1 MKKHILKS
9 LLVLL
14 LVLPTFINVEAQQSK
29 GKNTTQKDQLDRS
42 IRPKP
47 GPAPVINIGKY
58 ETFKLANG
66 LQVFVV
72 ENNKIPRVTYSLL
85 IDYTPVQEG
94 DVAGLSELT
103 GQMLRTGTT
112 NLTKDQLDEE
122 IDFIGA
128 NISTSS
134 TGIYASGL
142 KKHNDKIL
150 QLMSDILLNPSF
162 NPEEMEKI
170 KTRTISELE
179 TAKNEPATISD
190 RVSKKLMYG
199 EAHPYGES
207 MLEKTVKN
215 INTDMCK
222 AFYSSYF
229 RPQISYL
236 AVVGDITLAEAKA
249 AVEKYFGGWQ
259 QSEVKKEELPL
270 TAQPQHDVVAISDRP
285 DAVQTTLNVCYP
297 VLLRPGS
304 DDAIKARVTN
314 TILGGGS
321 FRLFNNLREKH
332 GFTYGAYSSLVAD
345 KYIGRFEAGAEVR
358 NSVTDSAVNEI
369 LFEMKRIRDE
379 EVPQDELSLVKNY
392 MSGGFA
398 LSLENPQTVAN
409 FAINTARYNLPSD
422 YYVNYLKNLASV
434 SAQDVKAMAQKYIQP
449 ENAYI
454 VAVGKASEIADRLKP
469 FAGQS
474 SIRYFDFEGKEY
486 DPNKKVKAAPT
497 GMTAEDVNNA
507 YINAIGG
514 SKVLAKVKDITMNA
528 TTSMQGMTIGFDIYR
543 KAPNKYMM
551 KIGAGDMVFQKIIFN
566 GTEGVMISPMGG
578 ENKKMEGAELED
590 MKLESML
597 FPELNYA
604 SNGVK
609 LKLDGIETLES
620 GDAYKVVLTMPSGKE
635 STRYFDVNSSLL
647 VKEISEQGTSE
658 FSDYREINKIK
669 FPFKLKQSM
678 GPQSIDL
685 TVLTIKVNDKIND
698 DLFEIK

>member
-1 MKKHILKS
+1 MKKQIVKII
-9 LLVLL
+9 LVLL
-14 LVLPTFINVEAQQSK
+14 LVLPTFINAEAQQK
-29 GKNTTQKDQLDRS
+29 KAKATDKKEQLDRS

-72 ENNKIPRVTYSLL
+72 ENNKIPRIAYSLL
-85 IDYTPVQEG
+85 IDYTPVKEG
-94 DVAGLSELT
+94 ELAGLADIT

-112 NLTKDQLDEE
+112 SLSKDQLDEE

-142 KKHNDKIL
+142 KKHNEKIL
-150 QLMSDILLNPSF
+150 QLVSDILLNPSF
-162 NPEEMEKI
+162 NSEELEKL
-170 KTRTISELE
+170 KTRTISALE
-179 TAKNEPATISD
+179 TSKNEPGAISE

-199 EAHPYGES
+199 EDHPYGES

-215 INTDMCK
+215 INADMCK
-222 AFYSSYF
+222 AYYGSYF

-249 AVEKYFGGWQ
+249 AIEKYFGAWQ
-259 QSEVKKEELPL
+259 QTEVKKDELPVP
-270 TAQPQHDVVAISDRP
+270 AQPKNAVVAISDRP

-297 VLLRPGS
+297 VLLKPGTE
-304 DDAIKARVTN
+304 DAIKARVTN

-345 KYIGRFEAGAEVR
+345 KYIGRFEANTEVR

-369 LFEMKRIRDE
+369 LFEMKRMRDE
-379 EVPQDELSLVKNY
+379 LVPDDELSLVKNY

-398 LSLENPQTVAN
+398 LGLENPQTVAN
-409 FAINTARYNLPSD
+409 YAINTARYNLPAD
-422 YYVNYLKNLASV
+422 YYVNYLKNLAAV
-434 SAQDVKAMAQKYIQP
+434 SADDVKAMAQKYIQP
-449 ENAYI
+449 DNAYI
-454 VAVGKASEIADRLKP
+454 VAVGKASEIAPRLKT

-474 SIRYFDFEGKEY
+474 KIRYFDFEGKEY
-486 DPNKKVKAAPT
+486 DPDKKVKPAPA

-514 SKVLAKVKDITMNA
+514 TKALSKVKDLTMNA
-528 TTSMQGMTIGFDIYR
+528 TTSMQGMAIGFDIYR

-566 GTEGVMISPMGG
+566 GTEGMMISPMGG
-578 ENKKMEGAELED
+578 ENKKMEGEELEN
-590 MKLESML
+590 MKLESMI

-604 SNGVK
+604 SNGIK
-609 LKLDGIETLES
+609 IKLDGIETIES
-620 GDAYKVVLTMPSGKE
+620 GDAFRVTLTNPTGKE
-635 STRYFDVNSSLL
+635 SVRFFDVNTNLL
-647 VKEISEQGTSE
+647 MKEISDQGTVE
-658 FSDYREINKIK
+658 YSDYREVNKIK
-669 FPFKLKQSM
+669 FPFKLKQAM

-685 TVLTIKVNDKIND
+685 NVLTIKVNDKLSD
-698 DLFEIK
+698 DLFEVK

>member
-604 SNGVK
+604 FNGVK

>member
-259 QSEVKKEELPL
+259 QSEVKKEELPT

-604 SNGVK
+604 FNGVK

>member
-604 SNGVK
+604 FNGVK

-647 VKEISEQGTSE
+647 VKELSEQGTSE

>member
-1 MKKHILKS
+1 
-9 LLVLL
+9 
-14 LVLPTFINVEAQQSK
+14 
-29 GKNTTQKDQLDRS
+29 
-42 IRPKP
+42 
-47 GPAPVINIGKY
+47 
-58 ETFKLANG
+58 
-66 LQVFVV
+66 
-72 ENNKIPRVTYSLL
+72 
-85 IDYTPVQEG
+85 
-94 DVAGLSELT
+94 
-103 GQMLRTGTT
+103 
-112 NLTKDQLDEE
+112 
-122 IDFIGA
+122 
-128 NISTSS
+128 
-134 TGIYASGL
+134 
-142 KKHNDKIL
+142 
-150 QLMSDILLNPSF
+150 
-162 NPEEMEKI
+162 
-170 KTRTISELE
+170 
-179 TAKNEPATISD
+179 
-190 RVSKKLMYG
+190 
-199 EAHPYGES
+199 
-207 MLEKTVKN
+207 
-215 INTDMCK
+215 
-222 AFYSSYF
+222 
-229 RPQISYL
+229 
-236 AVVGDITLAEAKA
+236 
-249 AVEKYFGGWQ
+249 
-259 QSEVKKEELPL
+259 
-270 TAQPQHDVVAISDRP
+270 
-285 DAVQTTLNVCYP
+285 
-297 VLLRPGS
+297 
-304 DDAIKARVTN
+304 
-314 TILGGGS
+314 
-321 FRLFNNLREKH
+321 
-332 GFTYGAYSSLVAD
+332 
-345 KYIGRFEAGAEVR
+345 
-358 NSVTDSAVNEI
+358 
-369 LFEMKRIRDE
+369 
-379 EVPQDELSLVKNY
+379 
-392 MSGGFA
+392 
-398 LSLENPQTVAN
+398 
-409 FAINTARYNLPSD
+409 
-422 YYVNYLKNLASV
+422 VNYLKNLASV